1 MYIYTYMYQC
11 IQLYIYIYKD
21 VCQQDLSESGSLRK
35 DKSFFQSIVPLVKQ
49 TRKSEFVCL
58 TIAFIY
64 IYIYI
69 FFLFIYVYM
78 YIHLHLFIYIYI
90 HSQIYTKIILIYVCI
105 YICTNLVFMN
115 IYVYN

>member
-64 IYIYI
+64 IYIYF

-90 HSQIYTKIILIYVCI
+90 YTLSNIYQNYINICMYIYMHKPCI
-105 YICTNLVFMN
+105 YEYIC
-115 IYVYN
+115 I